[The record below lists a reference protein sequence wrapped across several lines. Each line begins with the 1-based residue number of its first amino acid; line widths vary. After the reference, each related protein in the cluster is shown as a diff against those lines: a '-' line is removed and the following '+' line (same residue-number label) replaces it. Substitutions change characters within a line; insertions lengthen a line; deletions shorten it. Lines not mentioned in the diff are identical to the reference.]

1 MGVRERRV
9 QSRHWGAADARR
21 RVRLRRTLLAVSL
34 TAVLVVVTVV
44 AGSVLNL
51 RQNLTVQPL
60 RADDQEASSAV
71 STGAL
76 DILLLGSDARAT
88 EQDGGAEPARSD
100 AMLIVHI
107 AADDSRID
115 ALQIPRDT
123 VLDLPPCDDVGHGA
137 APGGHGMINAALNY
151 GPACSVAAVESLTG
165 VRIDHFLEM
174 DFAGF
179 AAIVDALDGLPVC
192 LPEALE
198 DSKADLHLPAGEQ
211 VLGGDDALALARTR
225 HAVGDGSDISR
236 LDHQQMVLS
245 ALADRAGELNVL
257 TRPDRL
263 YPFLSAV
270 TSATTVDPELG
281 SMSTLTALASRV
293 GGIPESSL
301 TVRTM
306 PWAAAPEDP
315 NRVVPGEE
323 ADQMFRNLSHDRP
336 LTAQDGADPATKDES
351 EQEQEQEPASES
363 AENADPSSEPSVKVP
378 RAGPQ
383 DEQSRSSSTT
393 DTCS

>member
-1 MGVRERRV
+1 MGVRERSVR
-9 QSRHWGAADARR
+9 SRHWGAAEVRR
-21 RVRLRRTLLAVSL
+21 GVGRRRTLLAASL
-34 TAVLVVVTVV
+34 AAVLVVATVV
-44 AGSVLNL
+44 TGSVLNL

-60 RADDQEASSAV
+60 RAGDQDAASTGP
-71 STGAL
+71 TGAL

-137 APGGHGMINAALNY
+137 AAGGHGMINAALNY
-151 GPACSVAAVESLTG
+151 GPACSVAAVETLTG
-165 VRIDHFLEM
+165 VQIDHFLEM

-245 ALADRAGELNVL
+245 ALADRARDQNVL

-293 GGIPESSL
+293 GGIPEGGL

-315 NRVVPGEE
+315 NRVVPGED
-323 ADQMFRNLSHDRP
+323 ADQMFRNLSDDLP
-336 LTAQDGADPATKDES
+336 LTAQHGADPATAE
-351 EQEQEQEPASES
+351 EQEQEQEPESDSES
-363 AENADPSSEPSVKVP
+363 AENAVPSPGPSSKVP

-383 DEQSRSSSTT
+383 DEPSRSSSAS